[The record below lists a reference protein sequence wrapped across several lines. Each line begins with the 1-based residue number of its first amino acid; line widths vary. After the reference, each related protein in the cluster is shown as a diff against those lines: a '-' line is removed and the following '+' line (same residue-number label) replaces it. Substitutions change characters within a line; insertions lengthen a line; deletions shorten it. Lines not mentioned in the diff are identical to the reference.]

1 MDRNINI
8 FEISNFLLSRWKS
21 LSVVIIIA
29 MVISLSYGFFQPNI
43 YRASIVVAP
52 IESQNNVSRFMPGN
66 LSGFA
71 SFAGIN
77 SSESEVS
84 KSIMLEATLR
94 SRSFFEDIF
103 ENTYYSPGLFAYK
116 SYNPESKE
124 LIIDTSIYNAE
135 SAKWLEE
142 PKIQIY
148 HQHFLD
154 DLIYNHNLRTGIIT
168 ISFDHISP
176 YFAAEFL
183 QHAISEADGK
193 LRADKLITTESNI
206 KFLNQQLNLYEN
218 IETKEA
224 ISLLIQS
231 EIEQKMLAEI
241 NQNYSFK
248 VIDEIYIPESK
259 TYPSRALILIV
270 GTFLITFIYIIF
282 MTINFIYNHRK

>member
-1 MDRNINI
+1 MDKNINI
-8 FEISNFLLSRWKS
+8 FEISNFLFSKWKT
-21 LSVVIIIA
+21 LSVVVIIA
-29 MVISLSYGFFQPNI
+29 IVISLSYGFLKPNV
-43 YRASIVVAP
+43 YRASIVIAP
-52 IESQNNVSRFMPGN
+52 IENQNTVSRFMPGN
-66 LSGFA
+66 LSSF
-71 SFAGIN
+71 SPFAGIN
-77 SSESEVS
+77 ASESEVS

-103 ENTYYSPGLFAYK
+103 ENAYFAPRLFAYK
-116 SYNPESKE
+116 AWNSESKE
-124 LIIDTSIYNAE
+124 LVIDSSIFNTDSE
-135 SAKWLEE
+135 EWLEE
-142 PKIQIY
+142 PNIEIY
-148 HQHFLD
+148 HKHFLD
-154 DLIYNHNLRTGIIT
+154 DLIFNHNLRTGIIT

-176 YFAAEFL
+176 HFAAEFL
-183 QHAISEADGK
+183 QHAIGVADTK
-193 LRADKLITTESNI
+193 LRTEKLITTESNI

-218 IETKEA
+218 VETKEA

-241 NQNYSFK
+241 NENYSFK